1 MNSGQWLE
9 AGRPGEVTNDSVV
22 AVGMRETG
30 THWRDGD
37 TCIDWLDVGSEE
49 REGIKDEPGYLSE

>member
-1 MNSGQWLE
+1 MPRLCGLSTVQMNSGQWLE

-30 THWRDGD
+30 AHWKDGD
-37 TCIDWLDVGSEE
+37 MCN
-49 REGIKDEPGYLSE
+49 